1 MLNYEKDRIEEA
13 VRAVNAHY
21 YRVLIGDCYEG
32 YEVRQLEKALKLLLE
47 EVDKK

>member
-13 VRAVNAHY
+13 VRTINAHY
-21 YRVLIGDCYEG
+21 NRALIADVYEG
-32 YEVRQLEKALKLLLE
+32 YELRRLEEGLKLLLE

>member
-13 VRAVNAHY
+13 VRTINIHY
-21 YRVLIGDCYEG
+21 NRVLIADVYEG
-32 YEVRQLEKALKLLLE
+32 YEWRRLKEALELLLE